1 MRIEFSKY
9 NLKIHSKNDQL
20 LIFDEVRKKN
30 VILTPEEWV
39 RQHFIH
45 FFIQDLSYPKG
56 KIAIEKEFTLN
67 GLKKRFD
74 LLVFDK
80 DTQPFLLLECKAQ
93 SEVLSEKVLQ
103 QCLNYNIK
111 LAVPYL
117 AISNGDYTHA
127 WQITAK
133 KIIELD
139 RFPVYHD

>member
-9 NLKIHSKNDQL
+9 DLKIHSNNDQL

-39 RQHFIH
+39 RQHFLH
-45 FFIQDLSYPKG
+45 FFIQDLRYPKG
-56 KIAIEKEFTLN
+56 KIAIEKEFTIN

-80 DTQPFLLLECKAQ
+80 NTEPFLLLECKAQ
-93 SEVLSEKVLQ
+93 SEQLNDKVLQ

-111 LAVPYL
+111 YAVPYL

-127 WQITAK
+127 WQITTK
-133 KIIELD
+133 KVTKLD
-139 RFPVYHD
+139 CFPKYQE